1 PTTRLSPLS
10 LHDALPISRQRG
22 LYAPRHDRRPPD
34 ATTRPCALAWC
45 VDGSATTTARPPTS
59 TSLASNARELRK
71 QSPREPTAPPRL
83 QGSPQL
89 RQLRRHRPS
98 RATRRAS
105 HRLAPRAR
113 ATTGRNDLGYSTAS
127 TVNRRSGGPAGLHH
141 GSERLASP
149 GRPRAQLVGPQD
161 VRAPEWPLES
171 QRQGEREARDQRE
184 RQDGGGEER
193 EQGRRDANP
202 FGEHPR
208 GATEGRAP

>member
-105 HRLAPRAR
+105 HRLAVV
-113 ATTGRNDLGYSTAS
+113 T
-127 TVNRRSGGPAGLHH
+127 
-141 GSERLASP
+141 
-149 GRPRAQLVGPQD
+149 QD
-161 VRAPEWPLES
+161 VVVS
-171 QRQGEREARDQRE
+171 AR
-184 RQDGGGEER
+184 
-193 EQGRRDANP
+193 RRVGLN
-202 FGEHPR
+202 
-208 GATEGRAP
+208 EGRASGRGGCV